1 MRIAGQVCPEDGARG
16 CVTAPLLFFQT
27 GEGGETVELQDFG
40 DHVRQMRKDMHMT
53 QEKLAE
59 KLDVTAQEISRYE
72 KGHREMG
79 GMMYAKLLKLH
90 HEIMTKK
97 DNELFEKIQKL
108 SPEKRDAVLRM
119 ITALTE

>member
-1 MRIAGQVCPEDGARG
+1 M
-16 CVTAPLLFFQT
+16 
-27 GEGGETVELQDFG
+27 ELQDFG

-59 KLDVTAQEISRYE
+59 KLDVTAQELSRYE

-79 GMMYAKLLKLH
+79 GLLYAKLLKLH
-90 HEIMTKK
+90 NEIMTKK
-97 DNELFEKIQKL
+97 DNELFQKIQKL
-108 SPEKRDAVLRM
+108 NPEKRNAILQM

>member
-1 MRIAGQVCPEDGARG
+1 M
-16 CVTAPLLFFQT
+16 
-27 GEGGETVELQDFG
+27 ELQDFG

-108 SPEKRDAVLRM
+108 SPEKRDTVLRM

>member
-1 MRIAGQVCPEDGARG
+1 M
-16 CVTAPLLFFQT
+16 
-27 GEGGETVELQDFG
+27 ELQDFG
-40 DHVRQMRKDMHMT
+40 DQIRQMRKDMNMT

-79 GMMYAKLLKLH
+79 GMLYAKLLKLH
-90 HEIMTKK
+90 NENMTKK
-97 DNELFEKIQKL
+97 GNELCQKIQGL